1 MNEEEKESKRRALDA
16 AEQTDVVD
24 RAFAQAMRYVDLG
37 RREGMSHPHVRRAS
51 LNNAAASVAVGSAPQ
66 IGDRSDA
73 MRNFREVLWFW
84 TEYYT
89 HRGRDRLSL
98 EFSSHIR
105 FQEWNDVVSLLAADD
120 GSSTSLVR
128 SPVRLP
134 RSPYQRA
141 ARVATDSP
149 LRGE

>member
-1 MNEEEKESKRRALDA
+1 
-16 AEQTDVVD
+16 
-24 RAFAQAMRYVDLG
+24 
-37 RREGMSHPHVRRAS
+37 
-51 LNNAAASVAVGSAPQ
+51 
-66 IGDRSDA
+66 

-105 FQEWNDVVSLLAADD
+105 FSEWNSVVSLLVADD

-134 RSPYQRA
+134 RSPYNRA
-141 ARVATDSP
+141 ARVAESP
-149 LRGE
+149 IRGE